1 MRLGGGELT
10 LGGGTHQGTSQAS
23 QGGVGRNL
31 AVALGLLGTEPRL
44 ASAVGGDQA
53 GAAMIA
59 DTAAAGVDTSL
70 VLQQVMCS
78 IRLHSDASFCAGGG
92 GHCQLHRGPGQRGGV
107 QAGDR
112 GYEGERPVGLV
123 VPGFAVCPL
132 TTVVLPCV
140 GDGQPDPRL
149 GAAAGKSDSRLEAA
163 GV

>member
-10 LGGGTHQGTSQAS
+10 LGGGTHPGTSQAS

-59 DTAAAGVDTSL
+59 GTAAAGVDTSL
-70 VLQQVMCS
+70 VLQQVMCK
-78 IRLHSDASFCAGGG
+78 IRLHRAALLCAGGG
-92 GHCQLHRGPGQRGGV
+92 GHRQLHRGPGQRGGV

-112 GYEGERPVGLV
+112 GYAGERPVSSWL
-123 VPGFAVCPL
+123 PL
-132 TTVVLPCV
+132 A
-140 GDGQPDPRL
+140 R
-149 GAAAGKSDSRLEAA
+149 
-163 GV
+163 